1 MEELTVGSYNKHT
14 DYKNGSL
21 NSKTLSFNKKKDMAK
36 DTYAPASSLV
46 NTLQQLGI
54 IKDILL
60 NIVLDLGSI
69 IDIV

>member
-1 MEELTVGSYNKHT
+1 
-14 DYKNGSL
+14 
-21 NSKTLSFNKKKDMAK
+21 MAK

-60 NIVLDLGSI
+60 NIVLDLGII

>member
-1 MEELTVGSYNKHT
+1 MS
-14 DYKNGSL
+14 
-21 NSKTLSFNKKKDMAK
+21 K
-36 DTYAPASSLV
+36 DTDILASSLV

-60 NIVLDLGSI
+60 NIVLDLGII